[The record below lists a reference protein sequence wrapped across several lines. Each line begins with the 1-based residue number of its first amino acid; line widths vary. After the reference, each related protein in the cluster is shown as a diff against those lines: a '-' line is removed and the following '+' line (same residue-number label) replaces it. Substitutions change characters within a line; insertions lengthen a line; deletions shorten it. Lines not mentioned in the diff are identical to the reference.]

1 MKLKRI
7 LHKALVGVGVMIL
20 AVSILGAKEAL
31 AVCDISAP
39 SAKVYGPPLPTSWC
53 HSYVDGDGQGIQT
66 NCGTAYAPT
75 PGSGTWS
82 ATQAV
87 YSCGSDDEGDYCYCH
102 VEACDTACDGGGGGG
117 GYRPAWAGYHDAYF
131 GVQESA
137 ACRAVGWVT
146 DLNRPDRDVPIHI
159 YSDGAEIYT
168 GSASL
173 YRDGL
178 ASYCIGGTCAFD
190 VDLNGLISYG
200 VDHNILI
207 QVGVAHVL
215 PDSGSP
221 PRGFLDRKINC
232 VEPPPANTA
241 PTGTLTC
248 PGSPM
253 FLGQIASFTLHG
265 SDVDG
270 NLSYAGLYYSPINN
284 QSWNTI
290 NANIACTG
298 GSCSPPT
305 QSWTPIDT

>member
-305 QSWTPIDT
+305 QIWTPIDT